1 MRVVDVRGRT
11 FDFNQPPRRVVS
23 LVPSL
28 TETLFDLGAG
38 DDVIGVTDFCIF
50 PEDLDRPRVGGT
62 KNPRVD
68 AIRALEPDLVHM
80 NLEENLAR
88 HAEEIEKFA
97 PVFVTEPKTVDDV
110 EQLFIVL
117 GAIHDCDPSGL
128 CAALQR
134 ERDPS
139 PGLRPPSPRAAGR
152 GDFAPTASPLAPLAG
167 RGDFAPT
174 VSPLAPLAGR
184 GDGGEG
190 FTFACAIWKKPWM
203 WCGGDTYVSNL
214 IECAGGTNVLRDQAR
229 YPSVDVN
236 EIRADVIFLPDEPYV
251 FTNEDAARI
260 KHAKVIGPFPG
271 HLVTWHGSRTILGLR
286 FLRELSLGSPIH
298 APE

>member
-1 MRVVDVRGRT
+1 MRIVDVRGRT

-50 PEDLDRPRVGGT
+50 PENLDRPRVGGT

-117 GAIHDCDPSGL
+117 AAIHDRDPSDL
-128 CAALQR
+128 RAALQR
-134 ERDPS
+134 ERGPS
-139 PGLRPPSPRAAGR
+139 PGVRPSSPRGAGR
-152 GDFAPTASPLAPLAG
+152 GVG
-167 RGDFAPT
+167 C
-174 VSPLAPLAGR
+174 
-184 GDGGEG
+184 EG

-214 IECAGGTNVLRDQAR
+214 IECAGGTNVLRDHMR
-229 YPSVDVN
+229 YPAIDANNIS
-236 EIRADVIFLPDEPYV
+236 ADVIFLPDEPYV
-251 FTNEDAARI
+251 FTNEDAAQIR
-260 KHAKVIGPFPG
+260 HAKVVGPFPG

-286 FLRELSLGSPIH
+286 FLRALSL
-298 APE
+298 